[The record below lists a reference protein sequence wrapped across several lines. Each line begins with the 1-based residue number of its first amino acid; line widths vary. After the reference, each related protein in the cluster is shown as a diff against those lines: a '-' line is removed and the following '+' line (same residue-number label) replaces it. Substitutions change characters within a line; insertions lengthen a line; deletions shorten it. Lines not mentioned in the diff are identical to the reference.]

1 MNQKMT
7 FTVTLPSGLVD
18 DLPYFVE
25 TCGFHSDSEELVAD
39 SVRGLFMEVIEDGME
54 SLSQWADDFENTCRV
69 CPDRADLNVIVTEE
83 LHDAIQSTIAP
94 MGYGF
99 WQFVGMALER
109 SFSVLHTYCEDAIC
123 SDRE

>member
-25 TCGFHSDSEELVAD
+25 TCGFHSDPEELVAD
-39 SVRGLFMEVIEDGME
+39 SVRGLFMEVIEDGGE
-54 SLSQWADDFENTCRV
+54 CLSQWADDFENTCRV
-69 CPDRADLNVIVTEE
+69 CPDRADLNIIVTEDF
-83 LHDAIQSTIAP
+83 HDAIQSTIAP

-99 WQFVGMALER
+99 WQFVAPPPA
-109 SFSVLHTYCEDAIC
+109 SNFHVL
-123 SDRE
+123 S